1 MACEKEAKAVEKAKE
16 ALERVERSLEELSP
30 SHGGEA
36 LRKASS
42 EYAEAKKILSEC
54 LKRSAS

>member
-1 MACEKEAKAVEKAKE
+1 MTCEKEAKAVEKAKE

-30 SHGGEA
+30 SHGSEV

-42 EYAEAKKILSEC
+42 EYAEAKKSLSEC

>member
-42 EYAEAKKILSEC
+42 EYAEAKKILREC